1 VEGVRGHAVR
11 RPDAGDDGR
20 KEDHDGPRR
29 SDVDAGARRA
39 DGSGGADDAAPGRA
53 GEAPNANL
61 DILRDTIRANKKALV
76 AVNLTLSDAQATQ
89 FWPVYDRYQ
98 TELAGVNDRLVKVIA
113 DYTASFRNFS
123 DEKAMEVVGQYLS
136 VEEDRAKVR
145 RAYLPEIA
153 KTLPGRKVA
162 RFYQIE
168 NKTDAV
174 LRYDLAAE
182 IPMVEE

>member
-1 VEGVRGHAVR
+1 MLAVLLLVV
-11 RPDAGDDGR
+11 
-20 KEDHDGPRR
+20 
-29 SDVDAGARRA
+29 S
-39 DGSGGADDAAPGRA
+39 AAPGRA
-53 GEAPNANL
+53 GEPASANL

-76 AVNLTLSDAQATQ
+76 AVNLTLSEAEAAQ

-98 TELAGVNDRLVKVIA
+98 KELDGVNERMVKVIE
-113 DYTASFRNFS
+113 DYTASFHDLS
-123 DEKAMEVVGQYLS
+123 DEKALELVGQYLS

-145 RAYLPEIA
+145 RASLPEIA

-174 LRYDLAAE
+174 LRYDLAAK
-182 IPMVEE
+182 IPVVER

>member
-1 VEGVRGHAVR
+1 MLVVLVLAV
-11 RPDAGDDGR
+11 
-20 KEDHDGPRR
+20 
-29 SDVDAGARRA
+29 S
-39 DGSGGADDAAPGRA
+39 AAPGHA
-53 GEAPNANL
+53 EETANPNL

-76 AVNLTLSDAQATQ
+76 AVNLALSDAEAAQ

-98 TELAGVNDRLVKVIA
+98 EALGGVNDRLDEVIG
-113 DYTASFRNFS
+113 DYIANFRNLS
-123 DEKAMEVVGQYLS
+123 DEKAMQLVGQYLS
-136 VEEDRAKVR
+136 AEEDRAKVR

-182 IPMVEE
+182 IPVIEE